1 MDGQA
6 DEQRLLLVDGHS
18 MAFRAFFA
26 LRADSFR
33 TPQGQYTNAVH
44 GFTNTLL
51 RMIKNYAPT
60 HIAVAFD
67 LPGGTFRT
75 RIYSDYKGGRAATPE
90 EFKGQIGLIQE
101 VLDVLGIAWL
111 TYEDFEADDI
121 VATLAAKAEA
131 AGMRVYLASGDKDSY
146 QLVDNAV
153 TVLYPMPRSEMIE
166 MTPEKVY
173 ERTGVFPDRY
183 EDVAAL
189 VGEKADNIPGV
200 PGVGPK
206 TAVKWITEYGTLES
220 LLAHA
225 EELKGKAGQS
235 LRDHAEQVKLNRQLN
250 QLIRDLPLGDDLGV
264 FVPVGVDVTAMH
276 DLFDTLDFH
285 AVRSRVLAELPVRPG
300 SEAAPRI
307 ENAEEESRP
316 ARVLQV
322 MRGSGRDGELPE
334 FCAAHAG
341 PYALAI
347 EGDTRPGRG
356 TIQAFAIAADDG
368 SVFLAHYD
376 PLEGYVPPERHA
388 SPESHV
394 SSAYSGK
401 SGHSDDFSR
410 WLADERMHKVGHG
423 VKALHHA
430 VAGIGSELAGV
441 VADTE
446 LEAYL
451 LHPDQ
456 REYDVADLVRRY
468 LGTEMELPESGPSRD
483 VQGVLALDTTSAA
496 VSGMAGDSTGM
507 VEDSAQME
515 SPAEHLASLA
525 LAVLNVHDALATQ
538 LSTQPHSERLIA
550 LELAVTQVLFEM
562 ENRGI
567 AVDQQ
572 ALERLRTDFEA
583 RVSEAVRR
591 AHEAIGDDSV
601 NLASPKQLQ
610 KVLFEDLG
618 LPPTKKIKSG
628 YTTNAEA
635 LSQLLL
641 AISSREDAQALAG
654 QQFLIAL
661 LEHRDAI
668 KLLQSVEGL
677 EKSIHSDGRIRT
689 TYQQAVA
696 ATGRLSST
704 DPNLQ
709 NIHARTDE
717 GLQIRGVFV
726 PGEGFDYLMTA
737 DYSQIEMRLMAHL
750 SGDTELIEAFRA
762 GADLHRYVAA
772 RVFSVP
778 EEEVSSAQRSRI
790 KAMSYGL
797 VYGLSAYG
805 LSSQLHISVPEAQA
819 LMDGYFSRF
828 GHVKTYLDGLVDQA
842 RRDGYT
848 QTILGRRRYLPELTN
863 TNRQVR
869 EAAERM
875 ALNAPIQGSA
885 ADVIKIA
892 MVHVERALA
901 QAGVRSRVLLQ
912 VHDELVLEVLASE
925 LEQVRE
931 IVEREM
937 GGAWPELSVPLTVG
951 VGIGRSWRDAAH

>member
-1 MDGQA
+1 MSTSNDRSGQTSG
-6 DEQRLLLVDGHS
+6 QRLLLVDGHS

-26 LRADSFR
+26 LSADSFR

-51 RMIKNYAPT
+51 RMVKDYAPT

-75 RIYSDYKGGRAATPE
+75 RMYGEYKGGRAATPE
-90 EFKGQIGLIQE
+90 EFKGQIGIIQE
-101 VLDVLGIAWL
+101 VLNVLGIAWL
-111 TYEDFEADDI
+111 TYDDFEADDI
-121 VATLAAKAEA
+121 VATLSTKAAAT
-131 AGMRVYLASGDKDSY
+131 GMRVYLASGDKDSY
-146 QLVDNAV
+146 QLVNNAV
-153 TVLYPMPRSEMIE
+153 TVLYPMPRSQMIE

-173 ERTGVFPDRY
+173 ERTGVYPDRY

-206 TAVKWITEYGTLES
+206 TAAKWITQYGTLPE

-225 EELKGKAGQS
+225 DDLTSKAGQS
-235 LRDHAEQVKLNRQLN
+235 LRDHMEQVRLNRQLN
-250 QLIRDLPLGDDLGV
+250 QLVRDLPIGDDMDA
-264 FVPVGVDVTAMH
+264 FVPMGVDVTAMH
-276 DLFDTLDFH
+276 ALFDTLDFQ
-285 AVRSRVLAELPVRPG
+285 ALRSRVLAELPVRAG
-300 SEAAPRI
+300 SELAARDG
-307 ENAEEESRP
+307 EVAEEESA
-316 ARVLQV
+316 ARVMQV
-322 MRGSGRDGELPE
+322 VRAREDDGGLLA
-334 FCAAHAG
+334 FSAAHPG
-341 PYALAI
+341 PYAVAI

-356 TIQAFAIAADDG
+356 SVQAFAIAADDG
-368 SVFLAHYD
+368 GVYLADCEDREHTR
-376 PLEGYVPPERHA
+376 E
-388 SPESHV
+388 
-394 SSAYSGK
+394 
-401 SGHSDDFSR
+401 DFSS
-410 WLADERMHKVGHG
+410 WLADEHMHKIGHG
-423 VKALHHA
+423 VKALYHA
-430 VAGIGSELAGV
+430 TVGIGATMAGV
-441 VADTE
+441 IADTE

-468 LGTEMELPESGPSRD
+468 VGIDIESLDSSERQSEAAGGGD
-483 VQGVLALDTTSAA
+483 AQGILALDIH
-496 VSGMAGDSTGM
+496 GGDDAGS
-507 VEDSAQME
+507 
-515 SPAEHLASLA
+515 SPEFPGEYLARYA
-525 LAVLNVHDALATQ
+525 LAVLDLHDALAQQ
-538 LSTQPHSERLIA
+538 LSTQPHSDQLIA
-550 LELAVTQVLFEM
+550 LELMVTQVLFEM

-567 AVDQQ
+567 AIDRNQLDQ
-572 ALERLRTDFEA
+572 LRADFEA
-583 RVSEAVRR
+583 RVNMAARL
-591 AHEAIGDDSV
+591 AHEAIGDNSV

-628 YTTNAEA
+628 YTTNADA
-635 LSQLLL
+635 LSQLLI
-641 AISSREDAQALAG
+641 AIAPREDTQAQIG
-654 QQFLIAL
+654 QQFLSAL

-677 EKSIHSDGRIRT
+677 EKTIHADGRIHT

-709 NIHARTDE
+709 NIHARTEE

-750 SGDTELIEAFRA
+750 SADTELIDAFRA

-772 RVFSVP
+772 KVFSVP
-778 EEEVSSAQRSRI
+778 EEDVSPAQRSRI

-828 GHVKTYLDGLVDQA
+828 GTVKKYLDGLVAQA

-848 QTILGRRRYLPELTN
+848 QTILGRRRYLPELTS

-885 ADVIKIA
+885 ADIIKIA
-892 MVHVERALA
+892 MVHVEHALA

-925 LEQVRE
+925 VEQVRQ

-951 VGIGRSWRDAAH
+951 IGIGRSWRDAAH